1 MYQTVQ
7 NNETMAL
14 AYKGNQQHV
23 NAFHV
28 DGTILKCCT
37 ITAPL
42 VCSFIMTD
50 LLHAFTVILQ
60 KGISKKIKILPVLL
74 NNNTCVRQL
83 YIGLSRGAKQLKP
96 LSLFIPL

>member
-60 KGISKKIKILPVLL
+60 KGISKKKKKF
-74 NNNTCVRQL
+74 CR
-83 YIGLSRGAKQLKP
+83 YY
-96 LSLFIPL
+96 